1 MYNPPFLEAL
11 LITASFFAIFMVIV
25 VSVLFLERE
34 G

>member
-1 MYNPPFLEAL
+1 MYNPPFLDAL

>member
-1 MYNPPFLEAL
+1 MYNPPFLEAQ

>member
-25 VSVLFLERE
+25 VSVLFLER
-34 G
+34 GG